1 MLERLRRRIDEKTAD
16 LRARPVTIVA
26 LGDSVTAGIFE
37 LRTYDFAAV
46 YHARLK
52 AQLEAR
58 WPRCIFNVLNVGIG
72 GDSAPGGRA
81 RLEQDVIP
89 HRPDLVTIAFGL
101 NDANSGEAGRSRFAT
116 ALRGIAQALREH
128 TEADLAFLTPSFMN
142 SGDAGTAVADVHR
155 AADLPARFA
164 AIQNSGLLGRYAEDV
179 RLVAAEF
186 ECPVADVYH
195 AWEQLAESGLDT
207 TAMLANGLNHPD
219 RDAHRIPADLLMA
232 LIDPKPSGEEE

>member
-16 LRARPVTIVA
+16 LRARPVTVVA

-37 LRTYDFAAV
+37 LQTYDFAAV

-72 GDSAPGGRA
+72 GDSAPGGLA
-81 RLEQDVIP
+81 RLEADVIQ
-89 HRPDLVTIAFGL
+89 HNPDLVTIAFGL
-101 NDANSGEAGRSRFAT
+101 NDANSGEEGRSRFAT

-128 TEADLAFLTPSFMN
+128 TEADLVFLTPSFMN
-142 SGDAGTAVADVHR
+142 SGDAGEAVADVHR
-155 AADLPARFA
+155 AANLPARFA
-164 AIQNSGLLGRYAEDV
+164 AIQNSGLLGRYADDV
-179 RLVAAEF
+179 RAVAAECG
-186 ECPVADVYH
+186 CPVADVYR
-195 AWEQLAESGLDT
+195 AWEELAEAGVDT

-219 RDAHRIPADLLMA
+219 REAHQIPADLLMA
-232 LIDPKPSGEEE
+232 LIAPDSSGEEE